1 MATTAR
7 TRNIAAPIFRMGSR
21 AQARLPPLG
30 PLSCFFGILS
40 LMATVVV
47 GPARLGNVASAGH
60 AKNDYRY
67 FIGVFALLYRYSD
80 GDADALSNF

>member
-1 MATTAR
+1 
-7 TRNIAAPIFRMGSR
+7 
-21 AQARLPPLG
+21 
-30 PLSCFFGILS
+30 
-40 LMATVVV
+40 MATVVV

-60 AKNDYRY
+60 AKDDYRY